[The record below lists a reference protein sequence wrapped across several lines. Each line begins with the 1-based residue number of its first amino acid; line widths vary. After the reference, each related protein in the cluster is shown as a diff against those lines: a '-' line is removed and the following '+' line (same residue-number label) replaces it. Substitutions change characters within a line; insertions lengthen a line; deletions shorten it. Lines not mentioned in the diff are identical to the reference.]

1 MLFGP
6 KAALTSLLLPW
17 NRWQTAHYFNEA
29 TDQFASDLGVIYW
42 NSIQFYEAIQFVSAV
57 HELNK
62 QDSLDGVHT
71 FNRDWLWNVQQ
82 MIWLWIIDW

>member
-1 MLFGP
+1 MLSGP
-6 KAALTSLLLPW
+6 KASLTSLLLPW
-17 NRWQTAHYFNEA
+17 NRGQTAHYFNEV

-42 NSIQFYEAIQFVSAV
+42 NLIQFYEAIQFVSAV

-62 QDSLDGVHT
+62 QDSLDGDHT

-82 MIWLWIIDW
+82 MIWIIDW